1 VTPSFPAVLYDLAI
15 IFAVAASIVAAFG
28 RVGLPSVVGLLTAGA
43 VIGPT
48 GLGLVTEPHR
58 IEGMAELGV
67 VVLLFVIG
75 TELSIARLRQMGRG
89 MLLGGGLQVGVTL
102 VVTVALLHLG
112 GMPVRQGI
120 FWGYLAALSST
131 AIVVRT
137 LDERGESDALHGR
150 LVLGI
155 LLFQDLCVVPMMMSL
170 PMLAAERIVPA
181 QLVFMLVRS
190 LALVGAAFL
199 LARRVVPWVLGH
211 FAASRRR
218 EVFLLAVVAVALLV
232 ALGTASMGLSLA
244 LGGFLAGVILADTPF
259 VYQAQSELVPFR
271 DAFAS
276 LFFVS
281 IGMLLDPAAIGAA
294 PAVVLGWFGALVFGK
309 LVITA
314 LVALLLRFP
323 ARVALRVGFA
333 LAQVGEFSFALL
345 QAGQENG
352 LVEPAAASR
361 FLAASVL
368 TMLVTPL
375 LLAAGTRAAHL
386 HALHRPLDRLF
397 GVREAPERRV
407 ERLRDHVIVAG
418 LGLGGRTLLRALEV
432 AGIPHVALDIDLDKV
447 RAERAA
453 GRHVRFGDA
462 SSAEVLA
469 RAGQAG
475 RASTLVLLLSDID
488 AIRRAAVLAKRR
500 WPQLRVLA
508 RVHRASPIDAD
519 LADHGVEVVSEEW
532 ETVLEVVERV
542 VRRRRRGAGEERRAW
557 PETRFAAGEQAE
569 LPDVALD
576 PLVVRAGDRLAGRT
590 LAESRLRE
598 QGGAGIVA
606 LSRGAHVQTEP
617 AGQVRVEPGDVVLL
631 LGTHAEVARAR
642 AWIRREEGAEP
653 PAPPRSGSTP

>member
-1 VTPSFPAVLYDLAI
+1 MTPSFPAVLYDLAI
-15 IFAVAASIVAAFG
+15 IFAVAAAIVAAFG

-112 GMPVRQGI
+112 GMSVRQGI

-181 QLVFMLVRS
+181 QLVFVLVRS

-333 LAQVGEFSFALL
+333 LA
-345 QAGQENG
+345 
-352 LVEPAAASR
+352 
-361 FLAASVL
+361 
-368 TMLVTPL
+368 
-375 LLAAGTRAAHL
+375 
-386 HALHRPLDRLF
+386 
-397 GVREAPERRV
+397 
-407 ERLRDHVIVAG
+407 
-418 LGLGGRTLLRALEV
+418 
-432 AGIPHVALDIDLDKV
+432 
-447 RAERAA
+447 
-453 GRHVRFGDA
+453 
-462 SSAEVLA
+462 
-469 RAGQAG
+469 GQAG

-557 PETRFAAGEQAE
+557 PETPFAAGEQAE

-642 AWIRREEGAEP
+642 AWIRREEGEEP
-653 PAPPRSGSTP
+653 PAPSRSGSTP